1 MTQPNIIFIVA
12 DDLGYGELTVQGYTT
27 EIATPLGDVAFRFVD
42 AVDAHER
49 AILEQALARHR
60 YNQRQT
66 AKALSLSYDQ
76 LRHAMK
82 KHGLSER
89 G

>member
-1 MTQPNIIFIVA
+1 VEL
-12 DDLGYGELTVQGYTT
+12 DSVSDLK
-27 EIATPLGDVAFRFVD
+27 A
-42 AVDAHER
+42 AVDAHEK
-49 AILEQALARHR
+49 AILEAALARHR

-66 AKALSLSYDQ
+66 ARALGLSYDQ